1 MGDMMSYSS
10 KFPKAF
16 LCYFRTIFSPFKFS
30 MQNAAECPTPLPKEM
45 NKTIILRHLN
55 YCIIVTSVRASSRF
69 FHPPH
74 PLLQWQRVRAV

>member
-1 MGDMMSYSS
+1 
-10 KFPKAF
+10 
-16 LCYFRTIFSPFKFS
+16 
-30 MQNAAECPTPLPKEM
+30 M